1 MEKFSSI
8 DDLRIRQTG
17 TNLKVSKIS
26 VAAGNEEILPP
37 QTDITVS
44 DIISL
49 LPETYYWFAHA
60 PVVPVTFSPPA
71 NSKETAS

>member
-49 LPETYYWFAHA
+49 LPET
-60 PVVPVTFSPPA
+60 
-71 NSKETAS
+71 